1 MQDLVVTK
9 QSCMTFVSEIL
20 ELIHNPYYT
29 FYKLRING
37 KCQFDEFLEK
47 VNSVAIDKKTIYS
60 LIALMDSFGMHKL
73 PKTKFRQ
80 INVSPPRTDVF
91 EFKKN
96 NLRIYVILQKPDVY
110 VVMGGYKNTQKQDV
124 AVLGKR
130 LKGFNKK

>member
-1 MQDLVVTK
+1 
-9 QSCMTFVSEIL
+9 
-20 ELIHNPYYT
+20 
-29 FYKLRING
+29 
-37 KCQFDEFLEK
+37 
-47 VNSVAIDKKTIYS
+47 
-60 LIALMDSFGMHKL
+60 MHKL